1 MFGLASM
8 RKASL
13 EAGDSSGSDDGR
25 QSMRGGR
32 QYARLGQDLALG
44 LEEFPTFIPRNVQEE
59 SGYNISTIGPV
70 GSGRPARILRQ
81 YPGA

>member
-1 MFGLASM
+1 M

-25 QSMRGGR
+25 QSLRGGH
-32 QYARLGQDLALG
+32 QYARPGEDLAFG
-44 LEEFPTFIPRNVQEE
+44 LEKFPTFIPRNLQETT
-59 SGYNISTIGPV
+59 GYINPTMGPV
-70 GSGRPARILRQ
+70 GSGRPARLLRH